1 MVVERLHKVSAKAAE
16 SYGIIKWIE
25 YPISVNNTYKAV
37 RQIQTIIYPE
47 KKIVSIWLTKVE
59 SENTEIQNVLKPL
72 YKQYRSL
79 KYLVAVFHPGSQN
92 LCEATGELLRYNR
105 RLTAEREVLA
115 EKGRALS
122 G

>member
-1 MVVERLHKVSAKAAE
+1 MPLIKILKVPQVARRAVFSRKTFFSPESTPQALH
-16 SYGIIKWIE
+16 
-25 YPISVNNTYKAV
+25 
-37 RQIQTIIYPE
+37 
-47 KKIVSIWLTKVE
+47 
-59 SENTEIQNVLKPL
+59 TEIQNVLKPL

-79 KYLVAVFHPGSQN
+79 KYLVAVFHSGSQN